1 MRDGRWG
8 RGNDGRISD
17 APFVSPFYAP
27 HSASL
32 HVGFSTIYASPKR
45 IYFFI
50 MCPAGTHRRPF
61 AVSGLKPGV
70 SHKSVL
76 SGDDIPSTYSP
87 ASRTI
92 YSEGFF
98 LARIERA
105 AGNGS
110 LGYCGPVVSLK
121 LNPQAI
127 VSRPARRGY
136 HGWSSVG
143 WLICPL
149 RGLYLGVPSSTP
161 IISRT
166 ARRGSWGGLDKSLLR
181 SSGSGGGVRIFLRA
195 GTFAGAGAL

>member
-1 MRDGRWG
+1 
-8 RGNDGRISD
+8 
-17 APFVSPFYAP
+17 
-27 HSASL
+27 
-32 HVGFSTIYASPKR
+32 
-45 IYFFI
+45 

-70 SHKSVL
+70 SYKSVL
-76 SGDDIPSTYSP
+76 SGDGIPSTYSP

-92 YSEGFF
+92 YSEDFF

-127 VSRPARRGY
+127 VSRPARRGS
-136 HGWSSVG
+136 HGWRSVG

-149 RGLYLGVPSSTP
+149 RGLYLGVPSSTRNYFANRSTRVSWMELCRLAYLSA
-161 IISRT
+161 SRT
-166 ARRGSWGGLDKSLLR
+166 LSRGSVFDALLFRDPLATGLMD
-181 SSGSGGGVRIFLRA
+181 
-195 GTFAGAGAL
+195 GALSAGLSVRFADSISGFRLRRQLFRGPLDAGPGGTN

>member
-1 MRDGRWG
+1 MGNEKWEM
-8 RGNDGRISD
+8 GNDGRIFD

-32 HVGFSTIYASPKR
+32 QVGFSTIYASPKR
-45 IYFFI
+45 ICFFI

-76 SGDDIPSTYSP
+76 SGDGIPSTYSP

-92 YSEGFF
+92 YSEVFF
-98 LARIERA
+98 LARCERA

-127 VSRPARRGY
+127 VSRPAQRGY
-136 HGWSSVG
+136 HGWRSAG
-143 WLICPL
+143 CIICPL
-149 RGLYLGVPSSTP
+149 RGLYLGVPSSTRYFSATCS
-161 IISRT
+161 SR
-166 ARRGSWGGLDKSLLR
+166 
-181 SSGSGGGVRIFLRA
+181 V
-195 GTFAGAGAL
+195 